1 MLILDCYIKYFSF
14 TKEKAIEIYKTLDI
28 DKKYKMMPDYYEHYN
43 IEESAQEFL
52 IKYNNLMSAQRR
64 KTMSDMKKY
73 LGVKMIEAEPQTK
86 WNDKIRDN
94 HPIGYEEGYKVVY
107 KDGYVSWSPKDVFEE
122 SYRQIDG
129 MTFGL
134 AIEAL
139 KKGLRVAR
147 KGWNGKNQYIELAAN
162 VSYVSP
168 KNDVVN
174 VNHEQI
180 GNKAI
185 AFVGTSGVQL
195 GWLASQA
202 DMLSED
208 WQVIEND

>member
-1 MLILDCYIKYFSF
+1 
-14 TKEKAIEIYKTLDI
+14 
-28 DKKYKMMPDYYEHYN
+28 
-43 IEESAQEFL
+43 
-52 IKYNNLMSAQRR
+52 
-64 KTMSDMKKY
+64 MSDMKKY